1 MKGFKAVLMRVLE
14 TMGMQNTPATVKLD
28 KYLEKMINS
37 QNLQSASCIKAIG
50 SFLRKSKPIVEDDLH
65 NPIKTYQ
72 TTFDFLKED
81 IERYRDQKI
90 KHQCF
95 QVLHPWAYDLN
106 TVDMR
111 YIVNTNLEAQICQ
124 LLGSSVDAQIFWL
137 SYFKPQLACP
147 GDELIEA
154 IREVAESI
162 GLTEYFASQHKE
174 LQQMVATVDYVVNLE
189 THAEMVIKVVADLI
203 KEANATCG
211 FSPLRHQLQLAE
223 N

>member
-1 MKGFKAVLMRVLE
+1 MRVLE
-14 TMGMQNTPATVKLD
+14 VMGLQNTPASVKLD

-50 SFLRKSKPIVEDDLH
+50 SFLRKNKPIVEDDLH

-72 TTFDFLKED
+72 TTFEFLKED

-124 LLGSSVDAQIFWL
+124 LLAPSIDAQIFWL
-137 SYFKPQLACP
+137 SYFKPQLSCP

-154 IREVAESI
+154 LREVAESV
-162 GLTEYFASQHKE
+162 GLGEY
-174 LQQMVATVDYVVNLE
+174 
-189 THAEMVIKVVADLI
+189 HAM
-203 KEANATCG
+203 
-211 FSPLRHQLQLAE
+211 
-223 N
+223 